1 MRIARFDRFDNY
13 LDDLQDVISAK
24 RTRNVDGTDTIAFTM
39 LGEVTKGDR
48 LVLSSDGG
56 EWYEY
61 IVEQPIV
68 ERADTVPV
76 CSFTA
81 KNSIQELELKF
92 IVDKR
97 NDKTKVKVALN
108 KILEGTRWSIG
119 ELPEDVVTSENYYHV
134 TAIEA
139 LKELCDD
146 TGLEFWTSISIDD
159 KHVISR
165 SLNLGVIGG
174 NKSSGKRF
182 EYGADLTMV
191 RRTIS
196 ADPVVTRLYGYGKG
210 VASTDDEGNETGGYG
225 RKIDFSDINDGKA
238 YVEDTEATKLWGVPD
253 ADGNIAPAEG
263 IIEFPD
269 CEDKEELLELTKAQ
283 LKVSCAPQAS
293 YECDVQAL
301 KVAGYDLTYLHLGE
315 SVQILDKAFPGELR
329 LNARV
334 LQIEDSVLTDEVST
348 ITLGN
353 IVQGYTQAQNN
364 VAATVKQLW
373 SSSGAINDAAGLT
386 DSYLDQV
393 VNGLNNVLNATGGY
407 TYFTPGEGIIVYNKP
422 ITQNPTKAIQLG
434 GGYFRIAN
442 SKNAKGEW
450 NWRTFG
456 TGDGFMADLIVA
468 GKLMSADG
476 HKWFDLDN
484 GNITME
490 NDKGET
496 TLYFDGTAKDNLL
509 TGKVQTSLGE
519 GSDVMTIDPEFTHR
533 DYASIRQGLMGG
545 IAGEST
551 GPALTFT
558 PSNGSWY
565 SQPFISMD
573 STDTLSEKISALT
586 LYGGTRTPGGTK
598 NEGFGSWQRMGMD
611 MQSGHEGG
619 FWEAM
624 TQADVMHTGA
634 KERWQWFCDLTMANY
649 SGSGSRAVWQAAG
662 TDARGTEIQ
671 MSCTEGSSSIGRAS
685 SMWLNATGEMSTT
698 STVGI
703 AMQATN
709 TNFLRLVSQDTNGQV
724 GLRLG
729 VDRGTFEASGRIAM
743 TANSRNTFAYYSG
756 SSNWSGSKVVG
767 STLDFTL
774 SVTPSPRGTY
784 APVASMDTSSGWYA
798 TQVGSTS
805 SASGWHVRAYCLSG
819 SSDTPWLSTL
829 AFLK

>member
-519 GSDVMTIDPEFTHR
+519 GSDVMTIDPNFTHPNF
-533 DYASIRQGLMGG
+533 DPLYVGPTDVVDTY
-545 IAGEST
+545 ST

-558 PSNGSWY
+558 PAGTY
-565 SQPFISMD
+565 ETQPFIAMD
-573 STDTLSEKISALT
+573 TKDDNENDISALS
-586 LYGGTRTPGGTK
+586 LYGGTRTPGTTI
-598 NEGFGSWQRMGMD
+598 NQGFGAWQRMGMRRNT
-611 MQSGHEGG
+611 GNYEGS
-619 FWEAM
+619 FWMAM
-624 TQADVMHTGA
+624 TQADVMHQASDSNRWKWFTYLKMSNTSHMGSYATLSCYGAYSQAGLNMSAGDDQSYYQNHTHLYALSPHSNTG
-634 KERWQWFCDLTMANY
+634 WSGVY
-649 SGSGSRAVWQAAG
+649 SQAYSNVYASLYSRDSNGKVG
-662 TDARGTEIQ
+662 LDV
-671 MSCTEGSSSIGRAS
+671 SI
-685 SMWLNATGEMSTT
+685 
-698 STVGI
+698 
-703 AMQATN
+703 
-709 TNFLRLVSQDTNGQV
+709 TNG
-724 GLRLG
+724 
-729 VDRGTFEASGRIAM
+729 TFNAMGRITM
-743 TANSRNTFAYYSG
+743 TANSRNTFAYYNG

-774 SVTPSPRGTY
+774 SVTPSPSGTY